1 MFPKKKILRTS
12 PLTPDELLSRME
24 QFCAFRERCPK
35 EVRQKLKALGAEPDS
50 AQQIYEVLQADN
62 FFNEHRFAMAYAGG
76 KFRNN
81 NWGKVR
87 IRLELQMRD
96 IPTDAIQEALDAID
110 MAPYEATLLKL
121 LQKKLTQYAGDENMR
136 AKTAASLIRAG
147 YEPELVFRNLN
158 ADGLTD

>member
-1 MFPKKKILRTS
+1 M
-12 PLTPDELLSRME
+12 
-24 QFCAFRERCPK
+24 K
-35 EVRQKLKALGAEPDS
+35 ELGAEPDT
-50 AQQIYEVLQADN
+50 AQQIYKVLQTDN
-62 FFNEHRFAMAYAGG
+62 FFNEQRFAQAYAGG

-96 IPTDAIQEALDAID
+96 IAPGAILEALDTID
-110 MAPYEATLLKL
+110 MGAYEATLIKL
-121 LQKKLTQYAGDENMR
+121 LHKKLEQYAGDGKAR

-158 ADGLTD
+158 ADGFPSET